1 MNSTQTDLQN
11 QSNENPK
18 GVLRRGTCWCK
29 GLRMSKTH
37 MNKGVGFGLLDIKSC
52 YKATVI
58 KMVWD
63 WYRDGHIG
71 QWTRIV
77 QK

>member
-1 MNSTQTDLQN
+1 
-11 QSNENPK
+11 
-18 GVLRRGTCWCK
+18 
-29 GLRMSKTH
+29 MSKTH